1 MLVLPYMKY
10 ERIKERTE
18 QAYNTVVPTNYTNKK
33 PNKILIFHRWKSYK
47 KIATRYYIN
56 KTSTHV
62 GSTLKSM
69 KIFLRVL

>member
-1 MLVLPYMKY
+1 MLALPYMKY

-33 PNKILIFHRWKSYK
+33 PNKILIFHRWKSFK